1 MIAARQQIV
10 VEHFCQ
16 RVNDLLRD
24 GQIEAGVILDHV
36 PPLDAAASED
46 ERALLDTLRETYRQ
60 AVRPT
65 DFVTRHVAWAD
76 EIFEQCYELLRLTF
90 QPAELSPREGYVR
103 HLTARAGMPTA
114 RENVPYVMMGR
125 FWRVAGPQRYD
136 AAGRLAHFGFD
147 PLMVT
152 EQVAS
157 VISGNLMPL
166 VPPAVPGASIGA
178 IGHLATREHLRRRG
192 GHGGTLVAQF
202 ERAMEALAAARG
214 ETLSLLVLEAEP
226 DAMAFWARQGYRWP
240 VGSRYAQPPLDWDP
254 DTGERRYDEVPELL
268 MVKNPH
274 DPGATTVDAQLLRH
288 AVRTLYENWC
298 LARPRTFA
306 PHAAARAEQY
316 VEGVY
321 AAFEAS
327 LPAGAASVPLGEPPA
342 SIPTLRPAS

>member
-1 MIAARQQIV
+1 MIAARQQIA
-10 VEHFCQ
+10 VEQFCQ
-16 RVNDLLRD
+16 RVNDLLRG
-24 GQIEAGVILDHV
+24 GQIEAGAILDHV
-36 PPLDAAASED
+36 PPPDAASSDD
-46 ERALLDTLRETYRQ
+46 ERVLRDTLRATYRQ
-60 AVRPT
+60 AARPT
-65 DFVTRHVAWAD
+65 DFVTRHISRAD
-76 EIFEQCYELLRLTF
+76 ETFEQCYELLRLTF

-103 HLTARAGMPTA
+103 HLTAPASVPPAHLR
-114 RENVPYVMMGR
+114 VPYLMMGR

-136 AAGRLAHFGFD
+136 AAGRLVRFGFD

-157 VISGNLMPL
+157 VISGNFMTL
-166 VPPAVPGASIGA
+166 VPPAAPRVGIGA
-178 IGHLATREHLRRRG
+178 IGHLATREQLRRRG

-214 ETLSLLVLEAEP
+214 EKLSLLVLEAEP

-254 DTGERRYDEVPELL
+254 ATGERLYDEVPELL

-274 DPGATTVDAQLLRH
+274 DPAAATIDAQLLRH
-288 AVRTLYENWC
+288 VVRTLYESWC
-298 LARPRTFA
+298 LARTRTFA
-306 PHAAARAEQY
+306 PEAAARAAEY

-327 LPAGAASVPLGEPPA
+327 LPAGAVSIPLGEPPA
-342 SIPTLRPAS
+342 SIPALRPVR